1 MTQSTEAAQ
10 FHHNAT
16 SMTIRDHAD
25 PIDDDM
31 DASTRVSGQA
41 IGASSLEFW
50 NGERLLT
57 RLHLDSDTFDTA
69 VPKGT
74 TKVRAIGPNKTLSR
88 FADVNPT
95 LELVLVDS
103 RDVTLEF
110 QWTDARTFPVGI
122 HWSESQNRQVT
133 TLPPDGGTLTLPGT
147 VTDIHVGV
155 LPRLTPQHIDISN
168 TETDDPLVVLL
179 DASAFPDHQKWITLD
194 GPHDRSKQWRGT
206 SSAAMNQLIAEGFE
220 WAVAAPE
227 FDVGLLETDP
237 ETMPPYPW
245 RAGSQSAHPNGWSI
259 LSWPWID
266 KSKLSGRG
274 VPRNRPQC
282 RKPWRASPPGPA
294 QGDSQP
300 PRHYGFQNPKHWTV
314 RQIKTSRLHLG

>member
-1 MTQSTEAAQ
+1 
-10 FHHNAT
+10 
-16 SMTIRDHAD
+16 MTIRDHAD

-110 QWTDARTFPVGI
+110 QWRRARFRSTREPKSTGHNIASRRGYTHVA
-122 HWSESQNRQVT
+122 R
-133 TLPPDGGTLTLPGT
+133 T

-155 LPRLTPQHIDISN
+155 LPRLTP
-168 TETDDPLVVLL
+168 
-179 DASAFPDHQKWITLD
+179 
-194 GPHDRSKQWRGT
+194 
-206 SSAAMNQLIAEGFE
+206 
-220 WAVAAPE
+220 
-227 FDVGLLETDP
+227 
-237 ETMPPYPW
+237 
-245 RAGSQSAHPNGWSI
+245 SAHRYQHGNG
-259 LSWPWID
+259 
-266 KSKLSGRG
+266 
-274 VPRNRPQC
+274 
-282 RKPWRASPPGPA
+282 
-294 QGDSQP
+294 
-300 PRHYGFQNPKHWTV
+300 
-314 RQIKTSRLHLG
+314 